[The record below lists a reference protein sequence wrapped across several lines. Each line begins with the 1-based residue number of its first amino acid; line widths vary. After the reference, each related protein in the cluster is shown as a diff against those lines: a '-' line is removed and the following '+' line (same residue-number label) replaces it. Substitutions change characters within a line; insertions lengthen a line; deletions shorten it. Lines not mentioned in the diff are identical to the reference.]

1 MPRYDA
7 APHDPLTPIAKVSIR
22 PFISGPAMHRTASI
36 VVVASLLLAIA
47 NTSRAAAAP
56 SAAPTSD
63 ALLAD
68 ARQALADGDGKRAL
82 ELADK
87 AVAAEPSSA
96 EARLL
101 RAGLLD
107 ASGET
112 EKALAD
118 CDKLVELRPQ
128 DAQAHQLRGVARFK
142 LGRFKESVADFDKV
156 LEIRPASRPHHWQR
170 GIALYYAGDFK
181 AGRDQFELHKTVNPA
196 DVENAAWHFLCVA
209 RLSGADEAKKVLI
222 PVVGDA
228 RIPMAEVQKL
238 FAGEATDEDVIQ
250 AATAGNPDPDEV
262 KDRLF
267 YAHLYIG
274 LHHEALGNAAA
285 AKEHID
291 LAAGKYAQN
300 HYMGWV
306 ARVHAKTLKKPKPA
320 GPASTSK

>member
-1 MPRYDA
+1 LVSQENTVHR
-7 APHDPLTPIAKVSIR
+7 IAS
-22 PFISGPAMHRTASI
+22 TA
-36 VVVASLLLAIA
+36 VFVASFLIAVA
-47 NTSRAAAAP
+47 NTSRAADASTA
-56 SAAPTSD
+56 D

-68 ARQALADGDGKRAL
+68 ARKALADRDGRLAL

-87 AVAAEPSSA
+87 AVAAEASNA
-96 EARLL
+96 KARLF
-101 RAGLLD
+101 RAVLLD
-107 ASGET
+107 ASGEV

-118 CDKLVELRPQ
+118 YDKLIELQPQ
-128 DAQAHQLRGVARFK
+128 NAQAHQGRGIARFK

-156 LEIRPASRPHHWQR
+156 LEIRPASKPHHWQR

-181 AGRDQFELHKTVNPA
+181 AGREQFELHKTVNPA

-209 RLSGADEAKKVLI
+209 RLSGAGEAKKVLI

-228 RIPMAEVQKL
+228 RIPMAQVQEL
-238 FAGEATDEDVIQ
+238 FAGQATDDDVIK
-250 AATAGNPDPDEV
+250 AAVAGNPDSHHV

-291 LAAGKYAQN
+291 LAAGKYARD

-306 ARVHAKTLKKPKPA
+306 ARVHAKTLEKRAPA
-320 GPASTSK
+320 GSASTSK